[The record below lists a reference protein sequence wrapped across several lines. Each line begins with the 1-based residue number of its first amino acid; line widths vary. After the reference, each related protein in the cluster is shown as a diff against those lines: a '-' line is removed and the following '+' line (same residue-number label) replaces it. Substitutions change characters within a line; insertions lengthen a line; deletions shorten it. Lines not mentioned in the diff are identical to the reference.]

1 MSNYDVEIHPD
12 YVHFEI
18 AEPRSNGVILYI
30 KDSGGDILATYLTDL
45 DHLHNLCEATR
56 SAIQDSKPGDESND
70 YR

>member
-45 DHLHNLCEATR
+45 DYLNNLCSDIQSAT
-56 SAIQDSKPGDESND
+56 QDSKPGDESNG
-70 YR
+70 